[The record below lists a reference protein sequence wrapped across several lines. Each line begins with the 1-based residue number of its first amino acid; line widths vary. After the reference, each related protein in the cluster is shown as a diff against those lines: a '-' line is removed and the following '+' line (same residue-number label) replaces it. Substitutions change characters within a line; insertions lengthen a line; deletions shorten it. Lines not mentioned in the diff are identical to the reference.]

1 MSRARLGW
9 LLLALVALAGAIGLY
24 LRSRPEP
31 VETDE
36 PTGASRAEILA
47 ERRAAHDKR
56 TLEQA
61 PCTAQGRVVRAADRL
76 GIGGATVLLRPSS
89 MRTGRDDRWI
99 LAADDSGA
107 WSAKDLPPG
116 IYDISATNTES
127 AMPASLRKVV
137 LEPGRDHVGLDL
149 ELGDGGTEVDGFV
162 TDAQGKPL
170 DAAEV
175 VAVESVT
182 GWQNGV
188 PRFFATR
195 ANSDGTFRF
204 ALPRGKYSVLASR
217 EDFAAQGRV
226 ITLAEEP
233 RSLQF
238 ALVPGSTIEG
248 VVRSYEDGRP
258 IAGAF
263 VEAGG
268 GSAMASALAYAGPS
282 GATTDADGR
291 FSLDGV
297 PAGVVELS
305 ARGESV
311 GTLSPT
317 SVAIGIG
324 ETVDDVEILV
334 SRTQT
339 LAGFVVESGNETRGI
354 PGIMVTLNQPGVDM
368 FASARVSDPTDADG
382 YFEVRGLKAGRYMVM
397 PFGQGW
403 LPKMEMTRVGDE
415 DVDDLLLS
423 LDAGVTIRGRVVPT
437 PSLGTTIRASVVQ
450 DDADDGSL
458 TAALSAMTTVWSTL
472 ATSEVQPDGSF
483 EFGPVLPGDFL
494 LEAGAPGGATGSV
507 RVQVGSEGAE
517 DVELEIAD
525 QPRLA
530 GTVLDEDDHP
540 VAGVSVALARIPAPG
555 ESKLL
560 SSATELRLRDV
571 TDAQGAFEVRGIEPG
586 RYTVIARDD
595 YEIPIPGSSTLPDH
609 RRFRPAIAEVVDG
622 RPVDP
627 VEVRV
632 RALTDALSG
641 QVLGPDGTPVAGAWV
656 SAIPGFDLH
665 EYSQALTMATSV
677 PDDEGDGPADPE
689 GEEAE
694 QLEAAGVLPG
704 LVDQLRHALRSAP
717 VITDADGR
725 FTIPDLARQR
735 YTLVAQAERASQR
748 VQIDGVV
755 TSDEPVLRLQTLGGL
770 AVDLTGAEASGVVE
784 LRLEGAERRT
794 RSVRAEDL
802 PVKFERLLPGEY
814 SVHVNA
820 PTATGRAT
828 VTVPEVEQSRLSVP
842 LVRRVTVRG
851 RLLDQNG
858 EPVAGAT
865 VITKFSAEEAS
876 TMAAA
881 LDLLAGAGGEEQIA
895 TADDGSFAVDGV
907 ASGWVEVRF
916 LLSFSDD
923 AGGVRMWVEGED
935 VDLGDV
941 RSHVTPPEAGT
952 FGLSTDERI
961 GLRTPE
967 DDAPLDPEAPPWRL
981 WVREVDPGS
990 PAAKAGLRPGDE
1002 IVDIDGAALG
1012 NGTDGKLSAGL
1023 GDEIVEG
1030 PAVGQK
1036 TSLSVARDGTTRAVT
1051 LVAVPDPEEAAD
1063 GS

>member
-31 VETDE
+31 VEADE
-36 PTGASRAEILA
+36 PVGASRAEILA
-47 ERRAAHDKR
+47 ERRAAHEKR
-56 TLEQA
+56 ALEQA

-89 MRTGRDDRWI
+89 MRTGRDDRSI
-99 LAADDSGA
+99 ITADDSGA

-116 IYDISATNTES
+116 IYDISATTTEGT
-127 AMPASLRKVV
+127 MPASLRKVV

-162 TDAQGKPL
+162 GDAQGRPL

-195 ANSDGTFRF
+195 AAEDGTFRF
-204 ALPRGKYSVLASR
+204 ALPPGKYSVLASR
-217 EDFAAQGRV
+217 EDFAGQAHI

-233 RSLQF
+233 RTLRF

-258 IAGAF
+258 IAGAL

-268 GSAMASALAYAGPS
+268 GSALASAMAFAGPS
-282 GATTDADGR
+282 GTTTDADGR

-297 PAGVVELS
+297 AAGVVELS

-311 GTLSPT
+311 GTLSPI
-317 SVAIGIG
+317 SVPVGIG
-324 ETVDDVEILV
+324 ETVQDVEILV

-368 FASARVSDPTDADG
+368 FASARVSEPTDADG

-403 LPKMEMTRVGDE
+403 LPKMDMTRVGDE

-423 LDAGVTIRGRVVPT
+423 LDAGVTIHGRVT
-437 PSLGTTIRASVVQ
+437 PAPLLRTTIRASVVQ
-450 DDADDGSL
+450 GEEDEGSL

-507 RVQVGSEGAE
+507 RVEVGSEGAD
-517 DVELEIAD
+517 DVELMLAEE
-525 QPRLA
+525 PRLR
-530 GTVLDEDDHP
+530 GTVLDEDDEP
-540 VAGVSVALARIPAPG
+540 VAGIGVALARIPAPG
-555 ESKLL
+555 EPQLL

-571 TDAQGAFEVRGIEPG
+571 TDARGAFEVRGVEPG

-595 YEIPIPGSSTLPDH
+595 YEIPIPGSSALPDH
-609 RRFRPAIAEVVDG
+609 RRFAPAIAEVVEG
-622 RPVDP
+622 RPIEP

-632 RALTDALSG
+632 RALTDTLSG
-641 QVLGPDGTPVAGAWV
+641 QVLGPDGDPVAGAWV
-656 SAIPGFDLH
+656 SAIPGFDLQ
-665 EYSQALTMATSV
+665 EYTQALTMGTNV
-677 PDDEGDGPADPE
+677 PDDEDGPVDPE
-689 GEEAE
+689 GQQAK

-704 LVDQLRHALRSAP
+704 LVDQLRHALASAP

-725 FTIPDLARQR
+725 FTIPDLARRR

-748 VQIDGVV
+748 VQLDGVV
-755 TSDEPVLRLQTLGGL
+755 TSDEPVLRLQNLGGL
-770 AVDLTGAEASGVVE
+770 TIEPTGAETSGVVE
-784 LRLEGAERRT
+784 LRLEGPERRT

-802 PVKFERLLPGEY
+802 PAKFERLLPGEY

-820 PTATGRAT
+820 PTATGQTT
-828 VTVPEVEQSRLSVP
+828 VSVPEVEQSRLSVP
-842 LVRRVTVRG
+842 LLPRVTVRG
-851 RLLDQNG
+851 RLLDQSG
-858 EPVAGAT
+858 APVAGAT
-865 VITKFSAEEAS
+865 VITKVSAEEAS
-876 TMAAA
+876 TMSAA
-881 LDLLAGAGGEEQIA
+881 LDLLAGAGGEERIA
-895 TADDGSFAVDGV
+895 TADDGTFAVDGV
-907 ASGWVEVRF
+907 AAGWVEVRF
-916 LLSFSDD
+916 LISFADD
-923 AGGVRMWVEGED
+923 TGAVRLWIDGED

-941 RSHVTPPEAGT
+941 RSRVTPDDAGT

-981 WVREVDPGS
+981 WVREVDPES
-990 PAAKAGLRPGDE
+990 PAANAGLAPGDE
-1002 IVDIDGAALG
+1002 IVEIDGAALG
-1012 NGTDGKLSAGL
+1012 NGTDGKLSAGI

-1030 PAVGQK
+1030 PDVGQK
-1036 TSLSVARDGTTRAVT
+1036 TSLLIARDGVTRTVT
-1051 LVAVPDPEEAAD
+1051 LVAVPEPEESAD